1 MTSPFEEEG
10 ILLVLPGLHPV
21 EDEPGGAHQM
31 ALAAVVDLALIVVVE
46 EKAAIFVETIGPVKV
61 EHGVNVRI

>member
-31 ALAAVVDLALIVVVE
+31 ALAAVVDLALIAEGRGV
-46 EKAAIFVETIGPVKV
+46 FMGGGIGGSCHHLDV
-61 EHGVNVRI
+61 

>member
-31 ALAAVVDLALIVVVE
+31 ALAAVVDLALMAGQGRIHGGGG
-46 EKAAIFVETIGPVKV
+46 IGVSFHHLDV
-61 EHGVNVRI
+61 